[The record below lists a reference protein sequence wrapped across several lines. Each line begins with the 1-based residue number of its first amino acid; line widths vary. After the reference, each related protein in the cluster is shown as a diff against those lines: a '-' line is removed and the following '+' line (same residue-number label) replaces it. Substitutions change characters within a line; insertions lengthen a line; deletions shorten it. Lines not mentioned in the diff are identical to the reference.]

1 MKPMTLTM
9 VAVIAMLA
17 TSAIAASNLVKSK
30 QGDLELTAQRGG
42 GDVVCTAGFYDELKI
57 VREADAEVLV
67 KGACGQ
73 GWVDKSK
80 VVYVAAKPG
89 DKSIKIENFDVRAWV
104 DNRSLVGIINDNYED
119 FDGVTIDRD
128 FKEYLVHT
136 MDREQM
142 EMSRGEN

>member
-1 MKPMTLTM
+1 MKPITLTT

-30 QGDLELTAQRGG
+30 QGDLDLTAQRGG

>member
-1 MKPMTLTM
+1 MKRVTLTM
-9 VAVIAMLA
+9 VVAIAMFA
-17 TSAIAASNLVKSK
+17 SSAIAASNLVKSK
-30 QGDLELTAQRGG
+30 RGDLELTAQRGG
-42 GDVVCTAGFYDELKI
+42 GEIVCTVGFYDELKI

-89 DKSIKIENFDVRAWV
+89 DNSYTFDKVNVQAWI
-104 DNRSLVGIINDNYED
+104 DNRSLVGIISDNYED

>member
-1 MKPMTLTM
+1 MKRITFTM
-9 VAVIAMLA
+9 VVATAMFA
-17 TSAIAASNLVKSK
+17 TSAIAAGNLVKSK
-30 QGDLELTAQRGG
+30 QGDLDLTEQRGG
-42 GDVVCTAGFYDELKI
+42 GNVVCTAGFYDELKI

-89 DKSIKIENFDVRAWV
+89 DKSIKIENFDVRAWI
-104 DNRSLVGIINDNYED
+104 DNRSLVGIINDDYED

>member
-1 MKPMTLTM
+1 MKRKTFTM
-9 VAVIAMLA
+9 VIAVAMLA
-17 TSAIAASNLVKSK
+17 SSAIAAGKLVKSK
-30 QGDLELTAQRGG
+30 QGNLDLTAQRGG
-42 GDVVCTAGFYDELKI
+42 GGVVCTAGFYDELKI

-89 DKSIKIENFDVRAWV
+89 DNSYTFDKVNVQAWI
-104 DNRSLVGIINDNYED
+104 DNRSLVGIISDNYED